1 MKLTHNSALPSTR
14 FTTYL
19 ACDLAQQVSLHTFD
33 LHYIYHDKWINKF
46 YLKNDS
52 CIAAYIKTTWNER
65 KILDVIFFE
74 ENVRYPDSLKKYM
87 LSFVGDRLEI
97 PVAVKEYE
105 LED

>member
-1 MKLTHNSALPSTR
+1 MELTHNSALPSTR

-33 LHYIYHDKWINKF
+33 LHYIYHDKWLNKF

-52 CIAAYIKTTWNER
+52 YIAAYIKTTWNER
-65 KILDVIFFE
+65 KILDLIFFQ
-74 ENVRYPDSLKKYM
+74 ENVRYPDRLKKYI
-87 LSFVGDRLEI
+87 LSFVGEKLEV
-97 PVAVKEYE
+97 PVAVEEYE